1 MDIQER
7 IKYIRERLGLS
18 QSEFGEKL
26 TLERS
31 TISLIERKHRNVTDR
46 TIKDICR
53 EFNVSYLW
61 LTEGEGDPFLS
72 DESDTTAMFDRIMA
86 GSNETAKALFKS
98 LAKLND
104 SEWEVI
110 YKIISD
116 VSKAL
121 EQKK

>member
-1 MDIQER
+1 MDIQDR
-7 IKYIRERLGLS
+7 IKNIRERLGLS
-18 QSEFGEKL
+18 QAEFGEKL

-31 TISLIERKHRNVTDR
+31 TISLMERKQRNVTDR

-61 LTEGEGDPFLS
+61 LTEGVGDMFLS
-72 DESDTTAMFDRIMA
+72 DEADTTAMFDRIMA

-110 YKIISD
+110 YKIIND
-116 VSKAL
+116 VSKTL

>member
-1 MDIQER
+1 MD
-7 IKYIRERLGLS
+7 ERLKELRRRLDIS
-18 QSEFGEKL
+18 QEAFGKKIGV
-26 TLERS
+26 TRS
-31 TISLIERKHRNVTDR
+31 AVCNYESGSRSLTDR

-61 LTEGEGDPFLS
+61 LTEGAGDMFLS
-72 DESDTTAMFDRIMA
+72 DEADTTAMFDQIMA

-116 VSKAL
+116 VSKTL

>member
-1 MDIQER
+1 MDIQDR
-7 IKYIRERLGLS
+7 IKNIRERLGLS
-18 QSEFGEKL
+18 QAEFGEKL

-31 TISLIERKHRNVTDR
+31 TISLMERKQRNVTDR

-61 LTEGEGDPFLS
+61 LTEGVGDIFLP
-72 DESDTTAMFDRIMA
+72 DEADTTAMFDRIMA

-110 YKIISD
+110 YKIIND
-116 VSKAL
+116 VSKTL